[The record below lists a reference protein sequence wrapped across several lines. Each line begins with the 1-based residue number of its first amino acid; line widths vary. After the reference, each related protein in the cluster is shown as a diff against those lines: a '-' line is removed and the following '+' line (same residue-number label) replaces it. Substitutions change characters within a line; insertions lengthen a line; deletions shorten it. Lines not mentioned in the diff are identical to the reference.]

1 MPIRQPSCPRCQ
13 DDLFVRAEQVISG
26 RRVTQAFYCGR
37 CNDEWQVENTP
48 PNAGERR
55 QAERRKQ
62 RVDAL
67 TKALDKTSAHVSLPA
82 QADRRSAKRNLLP

>member
-1 MPIRQPSCPRCQ
+1 MAIRQPSCPRCQ
-13 DDLFVRAEQVISG
+13 DNLFVRAEQVISG

-37 CNDEWQVENTP
+37 CNDEWQVENSP
-48 PNAGERR
+48 PDAGERR

-67 TKALDKTSAHVSLPA
+67 TKTLDKTPAPVSLTA
-82 QADRRSAKRNLLP
+82 KADRRSAKRNRLP